1 MNVLEKVRSV
11 AKDLRAGKG
20 NAPENW
26 ALASRLISRLTND
39 NARLQQ
45 VIQSR
50 DIDGLDALLD
60 TIEGKVAA
68 AAAAPLPEFPASD
81 LDAAMR
87 AFHKRMKVTRLADES
102 RLGGRYTS
110 GGRHSNIDAMR
121 PPDGFPDAI
130 WQALVR
136 AGKLKDAGGGFYSE
150 PEHK

>member
-11 AKDLRAGKG
+11 AKDLRANKG
-20 NAPENW
+20 NSAENW
-26 ALASRLISRLTND
+26 ALASRLLSRLTND

-50 DIDGLDALLD
+50 DLGGLDAILD
-60 TIEGKVAA
+60 TIEGKAA
-68 AAAAPLPEFPASD
+68 AAAGPLPEFPASD

-87 AFHKRMKVTRLADES
+87 AFHKRIKLGRLADES

-110 GGRHSNIDAMR
+110 GGRESNIDAIK

-130 WQALVR
+130 WQVLAR
-136 AGKLKDAGGGFYSE
+136 SGKLKDMGGGFYSE
-150 PEHK
+150 PESK